1 MANYI
6 HFGRQW
12 RRSRSRLSSSSFAV
26 HLWYGLVSK
35 GAVNAEMIV
44 QLAGLNASQSTTV
57 VVRPQ

>member
-6 HFGRQW
+6 HLGRQL

-35 GAVNAEMIV
+35 GAVNADEMIV
-44 QLAGLNASQSTTV
+44 QLAGLNASQ
-57 VVRPQ
+57 